1 MILVVMYS
9 FLFIIYNSKRLKEF
23 EQKSSEEL
31 ANFQKNQAAQLTKFH
46 KDNKDKLT
54 KLKTEQN
61 TKAKDATVE
70 TTKKQKDFEANQ
82 IKQLENKEKQI
93 EREKQEIQKDIANG
107 REIGWMQATAFW
119 AIFFIFYMIIINGFE
134 VNWSFGQTYSLTVKT
149 KPTNSDVKIMNIKP
163 RYKDGIRLKPGKYV
177 IKAQHPNYKNK
188 YQCVIIKDKNV
199 GIDMKLI
206 KK

>member
-1 MILVVMYS
+1 MILVVMFS
-9 FLFIIYNSKRLKEF
+9 FLFIIYKSKRLSEF
-23 EQKSSEEL
+23 EKNSQEQL
-31 ANFQKNQAAQLTKFH
+31 ANFKKTQAAQLTKFQ

-61 TKAKDATVE
+61 TKAKDATTDGV
-70 TTKKQKDFEANQ
+70 KKQADFAANQ
-82 IKQLENKEKQI
+82 KKQLQNKQKEI
-93 EREKQEIQKDIANG
+93 ERDKQEINKDIANG

-119 AIFFIFYMIIINGFE
+119 AIFLIFYLIIINGFE

-149 KPTNSDVKIMNIKP
+149 KPTNTDVKIMNIKP
-163 RYKDGIRLKPGKYV
+163 RYKDGIRLKPGQYV
-177 IKAQHPNYKNK
+177 IKAQHPYYKNK

-199 GIDMKLI
+199 KIKMKLI

>member
-9 FLFIIYNSKRLKEF
+9 FLFIIYNSKRLTEF
-23 EQKSSEEL
+23 EQKSQEEL
-31 ANFQKNQAAQLTKFH
+31 ANFEKTQTAQLTKFH

-61 TKAKDATVE
+61 TKAKDATTE
-70 TTKKQKDFEANQ
+70 TTKKQKDFVANQ
-82 IKQLENKEKQI
+82 KKQLENKQKQI
-93 EREKQEIQKDIANG
+93 EREKQEVKKDIANG

-119 AIFFIFYMIIINGFE
+119 AIFLIFYQILINDFE
-134 VNWSFGQTYSLTVKT
+134 PKWSFGKNYSLTVKT
-149 KPTNSDVKIMNIKP
+149 KPTNTDVKIMNIKP
-163 RYKDGIRLKPGKYV
+163 RYKDGIRLKPGQYV

-199 GIDMKLI
+199 AIDMKLI

>member
-1 MILVVMYS
+1 MILVVMFS
-9 FLFIIYNSKRLKEF
+9 FLFIIYKSKRLTEF
-23 EQKSSEEL
+23 EKKSQEEL
-31 ANFQKNQAAQLTKFH
+31 ANFQKTQTAQLTKFH

-61 TKAKDATVE
+61 TKAKDATTE
-70 TTKKQKDFEANQ
+70 TTKKQKDFVANQ
-82 IKQLENKEKQI
+82 KKQLQNFLNGIARNKE
-93 EREKQEIQKDIANG
+93 EINKDIANG

-119 AIFFIFYMIIINGFE
+119 AIFLIFYLIIINGFE
-134 VNWSFGQTYSLTVKT
+134 VNWNFGQTYSLTVKT
-149 KPTNSDVKIMNIKP
+149 KPTNTDVKIMNIKP
-163 RYKDGIRLKPGKYV
+163 RYKAGIRLKPGQYV

-199 GIDMKLI
+199 NLKMKLR